1 MKYLPRYYAVILSK
15 NPDVEGFMSLLKK
28 HWVLSWLPQIL
39 KEYKALEAKRRGV
52 LNVRVKTL
60 YPLKN
65 KDKEALRSI
74 LKEYAPHK
82 EILFEEDMDKA
93 IIGGL
98 RLESDELLI
107 RGSLLDKLTLL
118 ASNFS

>member
-1 MKYLPRYYAVILSK
+1 MKYLPRHYAIILYE
-15 NPDVEGFMSLLKK
+15 NHDVEGFMSLLKK

-39 KEYKALEAKRRGV
+39 KEYKALEEKKQGV
-52 LNVRVKTL
+52 LNVRIKTL

-65 KDKEALRSI
+65 KDKEALLGI

-82 EILFEEDMDKA
+82 EILLEENIDKT

-118 ASNFS
+118 ALNFS